1 MQGEGSSRYR
11 TPRRVLSV
19 STFVCLR
26 HAAGLPRGAHFN
38 AAGYFSPSD
47 LYLSQ
52 GRKAFNP
59 HFTAQTNMAA
69 AARFPGG
76 AVVQP
81 LRKLLGSKAGVPVLI
96 MVVTVYGLGVDWRLA
111 FVLATLCKPPPD

>member
-1 MQGEGSSRYR
+1 MLLACHAVPILMPPGTSS
-11 TPRRVLSV
+11 P
-19 STFVCLR
+19 
-26 HAAGLPRGAHFN
+26 
-38 AAGYFSPSD
+38 D

-69 AARFPGG
+69 AASFPGG

-81 LRKLLGSKAGVPVLI
+81 LRKLLGSNVGVPVLI

-111 FVLATLCKPPPD
+111 FVLATLCKPPPDWLESSSYRLGG